1 MPTELDLAAMLHY
14 VETTARTAGEML
26 REANA
31 QPRQISYKG
40 AINLVTQTDIDTE
53 AAIVAALRE
62 AYPEIGLLAE
72 ESGSTGPEGDLYWV
86 IDPLDGTNNF
96 AHGHPNFTVSIA
108 LRDADGPLLG
118 VVLDPLRHEVFS
130 AARGEGA
137 LLNGTSIHVS
147 ETDHLKQA
155 LLATGFP
162 YERGEEIA
170 DINVAAAGR
179 FLRAAQGLRRSG
191 TAAMDLAYVAC
202 GRLDGHWE
210 MRVNPWDVNAG
221 ILLVTEAGGQVTDYQ
236 GCPGSRMALDGNHL
250 IASNGRIHDEMIEV
264 MAGLYAFDEEGQA
277 HLKDA

>member
-31 QPRQISYKG
+31 QPRQVHYKG
-40 AINLVTQTDIDTE
+40 VTNLVTQTDIDTE
-53 AAIVAALRE
+53 AAIVAALRQ

-72 ESGSTGPEGDLYWV
+72 EGGSTGPDGDLYWV

-118 VVLDPLRHEVFS
+118 VVLDPLRSEVFS

-137 LLNGTSIHVS
+137 LLNGTPIHVS
-147 ETDHLKQA
+147 ETDHLQQA

-170 DINVAAAGR
+170 DINIASAGR

-191 TAAMDLAYVAC
+191 TAALDLAYVAC
-202 GRLDGHWE
+202 GRMDGYWE
-210 MRVNPWDVNAG
+210 MRVNPWDVDAG
-221 ILLVTEAGGQVTDYQ
+221 ILLVNEAGGQVSDYQ
-236 GCPGSRMALDGNHL
+236 GRPDSRIALDGYHL
-250 IASNGRIHDEMIEV
+250 IASNGRIHPEMVEV
-264 MAGLYAFDEEGQA
+264 LADLYAFDSEGQA
-277 HLKDA
+277 HLKEA